1 MEACG
6 ITSDFN
12 NRLYTVNFWTSHEAL
27 HLPFE
32 ESMTRVDSTTGE
44 YHDTSAHFVWIGDRT
59 RQLDGGH
66 VEFCTRVWKG
76 TSTTHALKRFTFETL
91 SSEAAARRYLTEVK
105 LEHLWDAAFAC
116 EAVEDE
122 ND

>member
-1 MEACG
+1 MQACG

-44 YHDTSAHFVWIGDRT
+44 YMILQHILFGLVIEQDSWMVDMLNFVK
-59 RQLDGGH
+59 
-66 VEFCTRVWKG
+66 V
-76 TSTTHALKRFTFETL
+76 
-91 SSEAAARRYLTEVK
+91 
-105 LEHLWDAAFAC
+105 
-116 EAVEDE
+116 
-122 ND
+122 